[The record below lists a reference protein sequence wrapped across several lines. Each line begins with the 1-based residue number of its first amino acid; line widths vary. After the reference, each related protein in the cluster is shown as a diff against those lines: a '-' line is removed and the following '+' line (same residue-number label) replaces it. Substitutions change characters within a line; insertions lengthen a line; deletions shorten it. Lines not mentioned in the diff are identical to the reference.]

1 MTRTPE
7 EQAAAFRAACQHL
20 SLPQSAAAHFFQ
32 VDVSTI
38 RRWDQRGPPYSVMMV
53 LNYCIARDLTP
64 DAFAA
69 GIRSNRRTDPCP

>member
-1 MTRTPE
+1 MTPE
-7 EQAAAFRAACQHL
+7 QAEQAAAFRAACQQL
-20 SLPQSAAAHFFQ
+20 NLPQSAAAHFFQ

-53 LNYCIARDLTP
+53 LDYCIARALTP

-69 GIRSNRRTDPCP
+69 AIRRTRKEFER